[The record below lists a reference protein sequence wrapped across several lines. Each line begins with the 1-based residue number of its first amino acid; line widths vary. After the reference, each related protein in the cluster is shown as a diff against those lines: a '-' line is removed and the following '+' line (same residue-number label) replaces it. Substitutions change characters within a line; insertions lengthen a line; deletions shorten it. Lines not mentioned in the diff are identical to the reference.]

1 VNDCDGEQKF
11 LPKLLDISFK
21 VANTLA
27 MQMNRKLQ
35 TAACLFI
42 FFYTASTTLNADA
55 SSWGEKWDLRL
66 ECNETLVEFNRSK
79 QLVRVDGVGGQRFSK
94 NKWNWFWTT
103 SAPSGDYY
111 EFYIFDSNYTR
122 LYRSW
127 LRINPIDGQLPRV
140 SECLRVRD

>member
-1 VNDCDGEQKF
+1 
-11 LPKLLDISFK
+11 
-21 VANTLA
+21 
-27 MQMNRKLQ
+27 M
-35 TAACLFI
+35 
-42 FFYTASTTLNADA
+42 TLNVNA

-66 ECNETLVEFNRSK
+66 ECNKTLIEFNRSK

-103 SAPSGDYY
+103 SDPSGDYY

-127 LRINPIDGQLPRV
+127 LKINPIDGQLPRV
-140 SECLRVRD
+140 SECLRARD